1 MNNNAYILKLSYLM
15 YVFVFLFGISIFG
28 KVLNI
33 QINEG
38 EKLRSMAV
46 QHNIKEFKVEAL
58 RGNIYSRNNKLLA
71 VTTPKYEIR
80 FDPISNKTDQLF
92 YNNIDSLAYSLNRLL
107 KDKSTAS
114 YKNGLIQAR
123 KKGDH
128 YYLLAK
134 NLNYD
139 QYQKLKTFP
148 ILRLGRNKG
157 GIIPIQTN
165 KRDLPYNNLA
175 KRTVGIFNYE
185 KGVYEVGIEGSFN
198 DYLKGTEGSRL
209 MQKISGGIWMP
220 IDPSNEIEPKNG
232 CDVVTNIDV
241 EIQDIVETTLEKH
254 LYKQKAKHGS
264 VIVMEVATGAV
275 LAIANLGIDENGNY
289 QEDYNYAIGE
299 SSEPGSTFKLAS
311 ILVALED
318 GMVHP
323 NDTIDTG
330 DGSIRFY
337 NKTIHD
343 AHKIKDGKIT
353 VKEVIEESSNVGIA
367 KIITDHYQKKP
378 QKFIDGLYRIGLN
391 KSLGIPIKGES
402 KPYIKNTSDKS
413 WSGISLPWIAH
424 GYELQITP
432 LQTLTFYNAIAN
444 GGKMMKPMFI
454 KEIRSM
460 NQTLE
465 SYDPIVINDKIASKE
480 TIAILQEMLEG
491 VVLRGTAKNIKND
504 SYTIAGKT
512 GTAQIAQKNQ
522 GYNKSNYTASFAGY
536 FPASN
541 PKFSCIV
548 VINDPGDHSYYGS
561 AVAAPVFKDIADKIF
576 ANNLDLGED
585 ISQTKK
591 SAPPRPHAGY
601 QSDYDVIYKNMG
613 IPYSKSQD
621 GEWGVCLSA
630 QDTIRFGKRII
641 QRKTIPNLIGMTAKD
656 ALFILEELGI
666 SCQIT
671 GKGIVTKQSAPAGS
685 LIDKNILVSLTLSTS

>member
-232 CDVVTNIDV
+232 CDIVANIDV

-318 GMVHP
+318 GVVHP

-367 KIITDHYQKKP
+367 KIITDHYQKNP

-504 SYTIAGKT
+504 AYTIAGKT

-585 ISQTKK
+585 ISQAKK
-591 SAPPRPHAGY
+591 TAPPRPHAGY
-601 QSDYDVIYKNMG
+601 QSDYDIIYKNMG
-613 IPYSKSQD
+613 IPSLKSQD

-685 LIDKNILVSLTLSTS
+685 LIDKNILVTLTLSTS